1 MGEHTEALAGRLS
14 RLFWAVTAVAAGLF
28 GLDIVFHRAGIDVA
42 VPFGTLRLWG
52 IALLVLSVACGVAL
66 PILLRALFQTRAAER
81 GKVTI
86 EGYERLQVRIM
97 LLVLAAALAA
107 DAAYLFPVP
116 PLYLYGCVLAALYGI
131 YSIIPS
137 SRKIAGELRYYGLA

>member
-52 IALLVLSVACGVAL
+52 IAL